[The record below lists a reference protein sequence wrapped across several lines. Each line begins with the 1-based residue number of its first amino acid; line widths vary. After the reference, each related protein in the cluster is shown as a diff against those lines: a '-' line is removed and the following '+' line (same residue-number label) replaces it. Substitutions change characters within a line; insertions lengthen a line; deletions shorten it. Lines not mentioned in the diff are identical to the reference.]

1 MDLSYLKNV
10 YKRLPLVIML
20 LDFVDDLSTGCTVN
34 CHRISHK
41 VIGLILLEGFIK
53 LLFTDFL
60 ELSISGTA
68 CQSAKTEN
76 ESKDEK
82 TAFKVHSICFVEEDC
97 VVLEVG
103 WPLGVPVF
111 AVLCLC

>member
-1 MDLSYLKNV
+1 MDLSYLRNV

-20 LDFVDDLSTGCTVN
+20 LDFADNLRTCCTVN
-34 CHRISHK
+34 RHRISHK
-41 VIGLILLEGFIK
+41 VIGLILLEGFVE

-60 ELSISGTA
+60 ELNIRGTA
-68 CQSAKTEN
+68 CKSTKTED

-82 TAFKVHSICFVEEDC
+82 TAFKVHSMCFDEEDC

-103 WPLGVPVF
+103 RPLGVPVF
-111 AVLCLC
+111 GVLCLC

>member
-1 MDLSYLKNV
+1 
-10 YKRLPLVIML
+10 ML
-20 LDFVDDLSTGCTVN
+20 LDFVDDLSAGCTVN

-41 VIGLILLEGFIK
+41 VIDLILLEGFVK

-68 CQSAKTEN
+68 CQSAKTED

-82 TAFKVHSICFVEEDC
+82 TAFKVHSICFDEEDC

-103 WPLGVPVF
+103 RPLGVPVF